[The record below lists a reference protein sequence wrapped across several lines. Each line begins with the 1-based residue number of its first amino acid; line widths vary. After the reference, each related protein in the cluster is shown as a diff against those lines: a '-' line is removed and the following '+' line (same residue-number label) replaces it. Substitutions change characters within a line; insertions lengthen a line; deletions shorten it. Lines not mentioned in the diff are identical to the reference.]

1 VLLFELF
8 KHRHLL
14 HFVRRG
20 QPLCLLRLVEHH
32 LFDNASSFI
41 VQISQLAIFGLN
53 LLGIDLFVTLEDT
66 VPPVLTLLL
75 SEIKLQDFAVFAVCL
90 DTPRRLFHF
99 DWLVK
104 VTLENGGTALYLD

>member
-1 VLLFELF
+1 VRVHKCFKFVSLFQLITCGHSLL
-8 KHRHLL
+8 LL
-14 HFVRRG
+14 
-20 QPLCLLRLVEHH
+20 LLVEHH

-53 LLGIDLFVTLEDT
+53 FLGIDLFVTLEDT

-90 DTPRRLFHF
+90 DAPRRLFHF
-99 DWLVK
+99 DWLVE